1 MTKLFLRPMPAEMV
15 RQVRE
20 NAPKLRPSE
29 IRVLAEVLQGKSG
42 AEIERALG
50 ISYKT
55 VGVHIDNISRT
66 LGCTRYEMI
75 RIFSHELA
83 DDAALFDALSARARE
98 YDDAKAG
105 RG

>member
-1 MTKLFLRPMPAEMV
+1 MTKLFLRPMPVEMV

-20 NAPKLRPSE
+20 NAPRLRPSE

-55 VGVHIDNISRT
+55 VGVHVDNISRA

-83 DDAALFDALSARARE
+83 NDEILFAALSHRAGE
-98 YDDAKAG
+98 YDEAKAG
-105 RG
+105 RS